1 MSCKKPERE
10 ICDGYSAVPDLSANP
25 ACMSRIVEYLSER
38 TADQAIDEI
47 RVASPSSI
55 RVYTAAQSAMLKE
68 ISQIACRFRT
78 EANRLKGKEFRT
90 RCRDYEA
97 CLKSWREFVQKT
109 VGGELL
115 GSDPIRAYISILA
128 ERRCWNRRTK
138 KCIKCGKNC
147 ISFLETLKQELL
159 RATLISKFLEQRL
172 DYDENDREAAYNY
185 FFLPTVIPRLTPPT
199 DKSIIEPRK
208 TEEFQVGPYTVM
220 VLTNLDQ
227 GENFYSVSSLSDN
240 DSTLS
245 RIVAEVTAYIRTIP
259 HATSKHVGL
268 LSLDQL
274 LETREREALRLIK
287 ERFPEIPQDVASSVA
302 RLSCYESTG
311 IGSIAPFLI
320 DENIEEFFID
330 QPGAAVYLDHSK
342 WGRCRTNVCPSP
354 SELKRIETR
363 LRAESGFRL
372 DRLNPSLKTEI
383 ATREFMVRASL
394 DVSPLAADGFHLDIR
409 RLERNR
415 FSLVALVKNGTL
427 SLEAAAYLYFSVLRR
442 RNIVAIGEP
451 GSGKTTLINA
461 LDLLT
466 PPHWRKIAIED
477 AIESIPQRDLG
488 KHQVRLKVEPV
499 EEKKRFL
506 SKGRE
511 IVSLLHRTPDVI
523 YLGEIQT
530 ASHSKAMFHALSA
543 GLTGLQTCHADSP
556 EQAMVRWVVHHNIP
570 PICLRQIGIIVHVKK
585 VGTSPQGIQR
595 RRVVRICEVKGSC
608 EPPSEGL
615 DFSSSSVQLVDVFKW
630 DPTSDLLG
638 QKIDLYET
646 PTLKAI
652 IEYEAISKSVFE
664 EEIAYYKSLLQ
675 ELMQNNEVDINSTT
689 RVFDDVSRKHV
700 TAGSN
705 LLPL

>member
-1 MSCKKPERE
+1 
-10 ICDGYSAVPDLSANP
+10 
-25 ACMSRIVEYLSER
+25 
-38 TADQAIDEI
+38 
-47 RVASPSSI
+47 
-55 RVYTAAQSAMLKE
+55 
-68 ISQIACRFRT
+68 
-78 EANRLKGKEFRT
+78 
-90 RCRDYEA
+90 
-97 CLKSWREFVQKT
+97 
-109 VGGELL
+109 
-115 GSDPIRAYISILA
+115 
-128 ERRCWNRRTK
+128 
-138 KCIKCGKNC
+138 
-147 ISFLETLKQELL
+147 
-159 RATLISKFLEQRL
+159 
-172 DYDENDREAAYNY
+172 
-185 FFLPTVIPRLTPPT
+185 
-199 DKSIIEPRK
+199 
-208 TEEFQVGPYTVM
+208 
-220 VLTNLDQ
+220 
-227 GENFYSVSSLSDN
+227 
-240 DSTLS
+240 
-245 RIVAEVTAYIRTIP
+245 
-259 HATSKHVGL
+259 
-268 LSLDQL
+268 
-274 LETREREALRLIK
+274 
-287 ERFPEIPQDVASSVA
+287 
-302 RLSCYESTG
+302 
-311 IGSIAPFLI
+311 
-320 DENIEEFFID
+320 
-330 QPGAAVYLDHSK
+330 
-342 WGRCRTNVCPSP
+342 
-354 SELKRIETR
+354 
-363 LRAESGFRL
+363 
-372 DRLNPSLKTEI
+372 
-383 ATREFMVRASL
+383 MVRASL